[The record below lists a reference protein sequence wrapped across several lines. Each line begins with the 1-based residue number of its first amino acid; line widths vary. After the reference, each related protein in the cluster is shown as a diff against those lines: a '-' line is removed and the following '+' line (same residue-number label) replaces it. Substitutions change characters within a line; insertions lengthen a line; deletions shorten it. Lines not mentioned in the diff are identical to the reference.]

1 MHREL
6 LLSELNRYQSSDAR
20 ERSMLERILKFV
32 QENPNCFERS
42 LHIGHITASAL
53 IINKQKTHTLMT
65 HHQKLDKW
73 LQLGGHSDGEPN
85 TLNVALR
92 EAIEESGL
100 KTIEPISED
109 IFDVDVHDIPA
120 RKNEPAHFHYDIRF
134 LFEADDKEKL
144 IITNESNDL
153 RWIPLDRMEEYTTE
167 ESVMRMVRKIL
178 HR

>member
-73 LQLGGHSDGEPN
+73 LQLGGHP
-85 TLNVALR
+85 T
-92 EAIEESGL
+92 ESQ
-100 KTIEPISED
+100 I
-109 IFDVDVHDIPA
+109 H
-120 RKNEPAHFHYDIRF
+120 
-134 LFEADDKEKL
+134 
-144 IITNESNDL
+144 
-153 RWIPLDRMEEYTTE
+153 
-167 ESVMRMVRKIL
+167 
-178 HR
+178 